1 MTEEYFASLQDYA
14 VSPDREESLSSAE
27 RRLQSL
33 QNLTMSN
40 ASRARKRKRKLAGDA
55 ARRMTEAERVMR
67 EQERIL
73 AEREMRREMSER
85 NREDAAALELAIAR
99 EQRASAMAL
108 PDENG
113 ETEIDIDIPTGDEPA
128 EPEQKQ
134 TSPGS
139 NKKPKKT
146 KKTKKTNKQTA
157 AARSAKSAKKT
168 ESGTAKGG
176 RFTTAQSSG
185 SSRKSENR
193 ITTGGAITLGIL
205 TGVLIG
211 TVIYGRVQIN
221 EIYTKISAL
230 QTEYDD
236 LTAKNVS
243 MRSEMEGKMTVKNIQ
258 DYAENVLGLRPL
270 NQSQITYIQLQTED
284 EVVISEPE
292 ENFFVRINDKL
303 VGIWEF
309 LRGK

>member
-1 MTEEYFASLQDYA
+1 MTEDFFASPKDYA
-14 VSPDREESLSSAE
+14 ASPDRDAGLSSSE

-33 QNLTMSN
+33 RNLTMSN
-40 ASRARKRKRKLAGDA
+40 ASRARKRKRKLAGEA
-55 ARRMTEAERVMR
+55 ARRMTETERIVR

-85 NREDAAALELAIAR
+85 NREDAAALELAIALE
-99 EQRASAMAL
+99 EQASAAEL
-108 PDENG
+108 PDNPG
-113 ETEIDIDIPTGDEPA
+113 DEINIDIPTGDEP
-128 EPEQKQ
+128 EQPEQKKP
-134 TSPGS
+134 SPDR
-139 NKKPKKT
+139 KKKT
-146 KKTKKTNKQTA
+146 KKSKKTKKHSVS
-157 AARSAKSAKKT
+157 ARSAGSGRKT
-168 ESGTAKGG
+168 ESRAAKGG
-176 RFTTAQSSG
+176 RYTARSG
-185 SSRKSENR
+185 SRAGKYQNR

-221 EIYTKISAL
+221 EVYTRISAL
-230 QTEYDD
+230 QTEYND
-236 LTAKNVS
+236 LTAKNIS

-258 DYAENVLGLRPL
+258 EYAENVLGLRPL

-284 EVVISEPE
+284 EVVITEPE

>member
-1 MTEEYFASLQDYA
+1 MTEDYFASPKDYA
-14 VSPDREESLSSAE
+14 ASPDREESLSSAE

-33 QNLTMSN
+33 RNLRMSN
-40 ASRARKRKRKLAGDA
+40 ASRARKRRRKLAGDE
-55 ARRMTEAERVMR
+55 ARRITEAERVLR
-67 EQERIL
+67 AQERIL

-85 NREDAAALELAIAR
+85 NREDAAALELAIAL
-99 EQRASAMAL
+99 EKQASAKAL
-108 PDENG
+108 REDPADS
-113 ETEIDIDIPTGDEPA
+113 EINIDIPTGDEP
-128 EPEQKQ
+128 ETPEQKQ
-134 TSPGS
+134 TSPG
-139 NKKPKKT
+139 NQKKPKNTKKT
-146 KKTKKTNKQTA
+146 KKTKKQKLS
-157 AARSAKSAKKT
+157 ARSAKSEKNA
-168 ESGTAKGG
+168 ESRAAKGG
-176 RFTTAQSSG
+176 RYSAHSGG
-185 SSRKSENR
+185 SSRRTQNR

-230 QTEYDD
+230 QAEYDD

-258 DYAENVLGLRPL
+258 EYAENVLGLRPL

-284 EVVISEPE
+284 EVVITEPE

-309 LRGK
+309 LRGR